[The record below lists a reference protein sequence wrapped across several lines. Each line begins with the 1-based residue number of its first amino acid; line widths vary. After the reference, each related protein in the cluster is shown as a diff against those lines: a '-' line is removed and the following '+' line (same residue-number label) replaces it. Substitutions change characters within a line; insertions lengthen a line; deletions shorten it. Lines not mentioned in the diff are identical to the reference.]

1 MIEVE
6 HLTKRY
12 GTLTAVDDLSF
23 TVRPG
28 VVTGLLG
35 PNGAGKTTTMSIV
48 LGLQAPTSGRTL
60 VAGRAYRDLD
70 RPLHEVGALLDAAAV
85 HSGRNARAHLLWVAQ
100 SNGISSSRVDEV
112 LGIVG
117 LDSVAGKR
125 LRGYS
130 LGMKQRL
137 GIAQALLGNAPV
149 LIFDEPVNGL
159 DAEGIGWIRRL
170 LKQLAAEGR
179 TVLVSSHLM
188 GEMSLTADH
197 LVVIGRGKLLADA
210 SLDDF
215 IATHTR
221 SDLFVRTPAAATL
234 AGLLRERG
242 ADVVEDGAELIVNGV
257 AAEEVGEIAAANGTV
272 LYQLVTRR
280 ATLEDAYLA
289 LTHESVEFGS
299 PA

>member
-6 HLTKRY
+6 HLTKQY
-12 GTLTAVDDLSF
+12 GSLTAVDDLSF

-60 VAGRAYRDLD
+60 VAGRAYRDID

-85 HSGRNARAHLLWVAQ
+85 HSGRTARAHLTWVAQ
-100 SNGISSSRVDEV
+100 SNGIATRRVDEV

-159 DAEGIGWIRRL
+159 DAEGIGWITAVPHAAPRRL
-170 LKQLAAEGR
+170 RQPGTGPRA
-179 TVLVSSHLM
+179 V
-188 GEMSLTADH
+188 
-197 LVVIGRGKLLADA
+197 
-210 SLDDF
+210 
-215 IATHTR
+215 
-221 SDLFVRTPAAATL
+221 
-234 AGLLRERG
+234 
-242 ADVVEDGAELIVNGV
+242 
-257 AAEEVGEIAAANGTV
+257 AAANLDESRLLAATRADV
-272 LYQLVTRR
+272 LSQR
-280 ATLEDAYLA
+280 
-289 LTHESVEFGS
+289 
-299 PA
+299 